1 MKNTMKRIVAVI
13 LLVAISL
20 SCFTVASAGSGDEYY
35 SKVIRNLDMSSSEMT
50 KNRANRVTI
59 AALILLEA
67 IMKDD
72 DGLDMYDRVKA
83 TGTCYIAKYG
93 TCIDVYYP
101 VSSSKYLNLFLT
113 PSTGKIKNYGYVSY
127 NGGSSSYTYTKLTM
141 SDVWSD
147 FSELIEMIY
156 DD

>member
-1 MKNTMKRIVAVI
+1 
-13 LLVAISL
+13 
-20 SCFTVASAGSGDEYY
+20 
-35 SKVIRNLDMSSSEMT
+35 MSSTEMT

-72 DGLDMYDRVKA
+72 DGMDMYDRVKA
-83 TGTCYIAKYG
+83 TGTCYIARYG
-93 TCIDVYYP
+93 SCIDVYYP
-101 VSSSKYLNLFLT
+101 VSGSKYLNLFLT
-113 PSTGKIKNYGYVSY
+113 PSTGKIKNYGYGSY
-127 NGGSSSYTYTKLTM
+127 NGGSSQYSYTKLTM